1 MKQPV
6 AIAGAE
12 SRLELRHSAGFLG
25 TEVQGID
32 LRNPLD
38 PGTLAALR
46 ALLTERLV
54 LFFPQQHLSMP
65 ELKAFGQQWGVLEV
79 DDSAA
84 HVRSAEDPEVVE
96 LKASVGYV
104 ADKWHTDLTPMPNPP
119 FGSIL
124 SMKTLPAV
132 GGDTMWSSQY
142 MAYETLSAPIRDLI
156 DNLTAIHAHPRMV
169 ERSEHPVVL
178 VHPDSG
184 RKCLFVNPQYSVRI
198 PQLAQ
203 VESDALLRV
212 LFEHS
217 VQPPFTVRRRWTAGD
232 IAIWDNRA
240 TQHYVVSDFTGE
252 RVIQRVTVKA
262 DAIVP
267 ITSRYADYKPQW
279 NTLSARKDAEA
290 VGKSA

>member
-1 MKQPV
+1 MT
-6 AIAGAE
+6 ANNDNTHTTSG
-12 SRLELRHSAGFLG
+12 LELYHSAGFLG
-25 TEVQGID
+25 TEVRGIQVRDGID
-32 LRNPLD
+32 AQTMSELRK
-38 PGTLAALR
+38 
-46 ALLTERLV
+46 LLSERLV
-54 LFFPQQHLSMP
+54 LFFPRQNLSMP
-65 ELKAFGQQWGVLEV
+65 ELKAFGQLWGALEI

-104 ADKWHTDLTPMPNPP
+104 ADMWHTDLTPMPNPP

-142 MAYETLSAPIRDLI
+142 AAYDTLSAPIRDLI
-156 DNLTAIHAHPRMV
+156 DNLTAIHEHPRIK
-169 ERSEHPVVL
+169 ERSEHPLVI

-184 RKCLFVNPQYSVRI
+184 RRCLFVNAQYTKRI
-198 PQLAQ
+198 PQLSQA
-203 VESDALLRV
+203 ESDALLRV
-212 LFEHS
+212 LFDHAN
-217 VQPPFTVRRRWTAGD
+217 QPPFTVRRRWSVGD
-232 IAIWDNRA
+232 IAIWDNWA

-262 DAIVP
+262 DRVQP
-267 ITSRYADYKPQW
+267 LTSRYPNYKPQW

-290 VGKSA
+290 VG

>member
-1 MKQPV
+1 MNQH
-6 AIAGAE
+6 ASIARTA
-12 SRLELRHSAGFLG
+12 SRLDLRHSAGFLG
-25 TEVQGID
+25 TEVHGIN
-32 LRNPLD
+32 LRD
-38 PGTLAALR
+38 PIDAETLAELR
-46 ALLTERLV
+46 SLLTERLV

-65 ELKAFGQQWGVLEV
+65 QLKAFGQLWGQLEI

-104 ADKWHTDLTPMPNPP
+104 ADMWHTDLTPMPNPP

-124 SMKTLPAV
+124 SMKTLPEV
-132 GGDTMWSSQY
+132 GGDTMWASQY
-142 MAYETLSAPIRDLI
+142 AAYETLSAPIREMI
-156 DNLTAIHAHPRMV
+156 ENLTALHEHPRIA

-184 RKCLFVNPQYSVRI
+184 RKCLFVNSQYTKRI
-198 PQLAQ
+198 PQLSQA
-203 VESDALLRV
+203 ESDALLRV

-217 VQPPFTVRRRWTAGD
+217 VQPPFTVRRRWNEGD

-262 DAIVP
+262 DAIRP
-267 ITSRYADYKPQW
+267 ITSRYEDYKPQW

-290 VGKSA
+290 VGKPG